1 MTKVLLLVAHP
12 DFKNSVGNK
21 TITNALAELPNV
33 NVRNLADLYPD
44 FKIDVAAEQKAL
56 VENDLII
63 LQYPIYWYNMPP
75 ILKQWFDNVFT
86 YGFAFGDGAKLT
98 NKTIMASV
106 TAGSPEHSY
115 PEGEMK
121 RIMLPV
127 KASAEFCK
135 INYLEPLASYGI
147 YSSPNQDEASKASVL
162 ASAQAHIN
170 KLITIITNYKF

>member
-1 MTKVLLLVAHP
+1 MIRFLLTVSL
-12 DFKNSVGNK
+12 
-21 TITNALAELPNV
+21 
-33 NVRNLADLYPD
+33 
-44 FKIDVAAEQKAL
+44 
-56 VENDLII
+56 
-63 LQYPIYWYNMPP
+63 
-75 ILKQWFDNVFT
+75 
-86 YGFAFGDGAKLT
+86 FGDGAKLT

-106 TAGSPEHSY
+106 TAGSPENSY